1 MDGGKVYEY
10 ECKDG
15 ALWTVSFGPLGP
27 MAGMSGGRT
36 NGSGEDSPAVFR
48 TGAASRGVGSA
59 GREICLTNGFISG
72 SMLQKIFYAVQIY

>member
-48 TGAASRGVGSA
+48 TAARTSCGMAVVSGGQIRGETVNA
-59 GREICLTNGFISG
+59 PPCADI
-72 SMLQKIFYAVQIY
+72 V